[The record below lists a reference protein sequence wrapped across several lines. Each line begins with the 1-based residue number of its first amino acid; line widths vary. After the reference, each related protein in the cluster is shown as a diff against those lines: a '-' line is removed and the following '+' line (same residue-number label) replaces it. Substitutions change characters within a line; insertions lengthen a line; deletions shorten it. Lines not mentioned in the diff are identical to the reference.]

1 MATMK
6 YIPLA
11 NSLRKEVLSG
21 IYGTEGGLPAAS
33 EIAKR
38 YSNAVNTVKLALSKL
53 EGEGL
58 IVKRGSNYYVNTIHM
73 TMTQHVPLPHARLH
87 NRRGYV
93 RTLHITS
100 GLLPGHVARKV
111 NLSERDIVIRSQV
124 SGEVN
129 GHELPLQLTTRYYF
143 LSLSDEQVKRLENDA
158 GWDPMWELTGTLQSR
173 DEVSARPAT
182 TQEAEELMVP
192 DGTTVITVFEVIRD
206 PNGGLLMAQ
215 ELTLSPRDTLIF
227 EFAFE
232 NH

>member
-21 IYGTEGGLPAAS
+21 IYGTEGGLPATS
-33 EIAKR
+33 ELAKR
-38 YSNAVNTVKLALSKL
+38 HSSAVNTVKMALSKL
-53 EGEGL
+53 EGEGI
-58 IVKRGSNYYVNTIHM
+58 IVKRGLNYYVNTIHT
-73 TMTQHVPLPHARLH
+73 TMTRHVPLPHARLH

-100 GLLPGHVARKV
+100 GLIPGHVASK
-111 NLSERDIVIRSQV
+111 LHLPDRDILIRSQV

-129 GHELPLQLTTRYYF
+129 GRELPLQLTTRYYF
-143 LSLSDEQVKRLENDA
+143 LSLSDAQVKRLEEDA

-182 TQEAEELMVP
+182 TQEAEQLKVP

-206 PNGGLLMAQ
+206 PSGVLLMAQ

-227 EFAFE
+227 EFEFE